1 MQFHLVLVCVE
12 VINGAFHSVKHFDL
26 PHSKFCRKREVQHL
40 GCEQGFSLLYQG
52 IHRDWSSALYR
63 FLHVAELLLDVLK
76 PLLPRLLPYFL
87 LDGPIAS
94 VVPAMPFLIAIL
106 SGGGGGFVR
115 IMLLSLASLSLS
127 IFFSRRVEV
136 LLFFLGD
143 GVLACR
149 ASWGCCICL
158 VSCSNSRNKC
168 WLVRQSAFISSV
180 LACRV
185 SSVPPGGR
193 LSMSPCWS
201 GILGGLAWLLLV
213 FRVDTISH

>member
-12 VINGAFHSVKHFDL
+12 VINGAFHFVKHFDL
-26 PHSKFCRKREVQHL
+26 PHSKFYRKREVQHL

-52 IHRDWSSALYR
+52 VHRDWSSALYR
-63 FLHVAELLLDVLK
+63 FLHVAKLLLDVLE
-76 PLLPRLLPYFL
+76 PLLPRPLPYFL

-106 SGGGGGFVR
+106 FGGFVR

-143 GVLACR
+143 GVLAF
-149 ASWGCCICL
+149 SGL
-158 VSCSNSRNKC
+158 SR
-168 WLVRQSAFISSV
+168 LLGV
-180 LACRV
+180 LHL
-185 SSVPPGGR
+185 PGE
-193 LSMSPCWS
+193 
-201 GILGGLAWLLLV
+201 LLQ
-213 FRVDTISH
+213 F